1 MNGIR
6 SMKDWKIFGKK
17 TTRARTMR
25 MKTDST
31 PKMDA
36 VMLKNKAIRNYY
48 LPNPLIVTDLI

>member
-1 MNGIR
+1 
-6 SMKDWKIFGKK
+6 
-17 TTRARTMR
+17 